1 MSEIHIPDRP
11 KPYIMAHRGNRVL
24 YPENTISAF
33 QQAVSDGA
41 DIIETDVQVSSDGAF
56 LCIHDPTLERTTDG
70 VGFVSAQSFEQLRS
84 YNAAAAW
91 ANLPHEPIPT
101 IGELGNILPSSVMI
115 ALELKSDA
123 FLDSGT
129 CQRLAEELRREAL
142 HERTVLLSFSAPR
155 LWSMRSIDPS
165 LPIGWITTN
174 RAWPQSQMEMFG
186 PYWPLLLLNPLL
198 VAIAHIK
205 GQLVCPLDPIPEAR
219 VALYRLLGCDAL
231 LSDHPGQTAQALG
244 RRPQ

>member
-1 MSEIHIPDRP
+1 MSEIHIPDRS

-70 VGFVSAQSFEQLRS
+70 VGYVSAQSFEQLRS

-91 ANLPHEPIPT
+91 PNLPHE
-101 IGELGNILPSSVMI
+101 
-115 ALELKSDA
+115 
-123 FLDSGT
+123 
-129 CQRLAEELRREAL
+129 
-142 HERTVLLSFSAPR
+142 
-155 LWSMRSIDPS
+155 
-165 LPIGWITTN
+165 
-174 RAWPQSQMEMFG
+174 
-186 PYWPLLLLNPLL
+186 
-198 VAIAHIK
+198 
-205 GQLVCPLDPIPEAR
+205 PIPEAR
-219 VALYRLLGCDAL
+219 VALYRLVGCDAL